1 MSEAEVRQAI
11 VLRSLLGQ
19 GERSIRM
26 VPEMALCQSQA
37 RIDLAVVGD
46 QLVGWEIKT
55 ENDNLARLQKQ
66 VEVYSRIFD
75 RLWLAADERH
85 LQSAASMIP
94 SWWGIVRIVRRND
107 CWKLQTIR
115 PARLNR
121 AIDLYSLV
129 TLLWRNEVLQELE
142 RLGLAGGR
150 DRDPRRQLWEL
161 FSSAAPRYISRR
173 ELRSRVRLRLKER
186 PDWRVDR
193 PQTLGGGSS

>member
-1 MSEAEVRQAI
+1 MRMSEAEVRQAI
-11 VLRSLLGQ
+11 VLRSLLGES
-19 GERSIRM
+19 GSSIRM

-46 QLVGWEIKT
+46 HLVGWEIKT
-55 ENDNLARLQKQ
+55 QNDSLARLQKQ

-85 LQSAASMIP
+85 IGAAASIIP
-94 SWWGIVRIVRRND
+94 PWWGIVRIVGHND
-107 CWKLQTIR
+107 RWKLETIR

-121 AIDLYSLV
+121 GIDLYSLV
-129 TLLWRNEVLQELE
+129 TLLWRNEVFQELE

-150 DRDPRRQLWEL
+150 DRDPKRRLWET

-173 ELRSRVRLRLKER
+173 DLRSRVRLRIKER

-193 PQTLGGGSS
+193 PQT